1 MSSNN
6 TLVVPV
12 ELVEGEIIA
21 PGAET
26 PLPAELVAAAKA
38 FQTMARAPSTRRA
51 YHRAWTDFDAWCRQH
66 GRTPLPASPETVAA
80 WLAWKAR
87 HAMPGADPGVVP
99 ARGSLDKAL
108 AAITAVHRAAK
119 VPFDRK
125 DALIAETWRGVARAV
140 ARKRPVRKAEPLLR
154 DRLLRMLA
162 GLRPTVNAEA
172 RDAALLALGWGG
184 ALRRSELIGLDW
196 QQLGSGTGYVALTPD
211 GVKIVLA
218 VSKTAQDQAVEVV
231 IPKADMRPAY
241 DALSAWAERAGLQPG
256 FSVFRPITKGG
267 IIRAGRLTDRS
278 VSRIIKERI
287 RRFARADGE
296 SRESAWELAAVFS
309 GHSLRRGYGTTAAE
323 KGVPPHRIQ
332 GHMRHKDF
340 GTTSGYIAAGEAWSQ
355 SGLKGIFEGEGSAP

>member
-1 MSSNN
+1 MDSR
-6 TLVVPV
+6 
-12 ELVEGEIIA
+12 ELAPAVHIIREGEIIA

-26 PLPAELVAAAKA
+26 PLPAELVATAKA
-38 FQTMARAPSTRRA
+38 FQTMARAASTRRA

-66 GRTPLPASPETVAA
+66 GRQSLPASPEAVAA

-87 HAMPGADPGVVP
+87 HAMPDAEPGAVP

-108 AAITAVHRAAK
+108 AAITAAHRATK

-125 DALIAETWRGVARAV
+125 DPLIAKTWRGVARAV

-154 DRLLRMLA
+154 DRLLRMIG

-231 IPKADMRPAY
+231 IPKTDMRAAY
-241 DALSAWAERAGLQPG
+241 DALSAWTERAKLQPG
-256 FSVFRPITKGG
+256 FPVFRPITESG
-267 IIRAGRLTDRS
+267 IIPKRSADRSQRLPGDQGAHPALRAGRWR
-278 VSRIIKERI
+278 KP
-287 RRFARADGE
+287 
-296 SRESAWELAAVFS
+296 
-309 GHSLRRGYGTTAAE
+309 RRGVGAGRGVQRALIAPRLRDDGGREGGAAASHPGTHASQGFRHDE
-323 KGVPPHRIQ
+323 WLHRRRRGVVAIWPE
-332 GHMRHKDF
+332 RH
-340 GTTSGYIAAGEAWSQ
+340 
-355 SGLKGIFEGEGSAP
+355 L